1 MTPSASPSPQDSA
14 HPSPQDLTELLSE
27 VYDADRMANNPR
39 TRDFLEAGE
48 RLLHTDLVRDAGRAA
63 ATKGRPPFEE
73 VLAWLSR
80 RRVVTE
86 ALRASKPDPSKPRDA
101 GPTEAAYRYR
111 WRTQAGYLRDLAI
124 WALSPRMRRPKEIQY
139 ADGIIDAV
147 RDDDR
152 ALPAAIG
159 EITATEVQA
168 LKGDPAFRLQM
179 IFQATLAHDA
189 QVADAL
195 YRIDKAH
202 VDAWTEFARRS
213 YAKLGLQLRKGID
226 FAQLGCALHAAGEG
240 VMFRAMLSPRP
251 DHTPPAPAELLNL
264 IAKALV
270 AATADTGDDMT
281 LEDVLNDFVE
291 RNRSRRSGKTAQD
304 TGLTTE

>member
-1 MTPSASPSPQDSA
+1 MTPSTSPSAQDSTP
-14 HPSPQDLTELLSE
+14 PSPQDLTELLSE

-48 RLLHTDLVRDAGRAA
+48 RVLHSDLVRDAGRTA

-111 WRTQAGYLRDLAI
+111 WRTQAGYLRDLVI

-139 ADGIIDAV
+139 ADLIIDAV
-147 RDDDR
+147 RDGDR
-152 ALPAAIG
+152 EMSSAID

-195 YRIDKAH
+195 SRIDKAH

-213 YAKLGLQLRKGID
+213 YAKLGLQPRKGID
-226 FAQLGCALHAAGEG
+226 FVQIGCALHAAGEG

-291 RNRSRRSGKTAQD
+291 RNRSRRSKETVQNA
-304 TGLTTE
+304 GLTIE